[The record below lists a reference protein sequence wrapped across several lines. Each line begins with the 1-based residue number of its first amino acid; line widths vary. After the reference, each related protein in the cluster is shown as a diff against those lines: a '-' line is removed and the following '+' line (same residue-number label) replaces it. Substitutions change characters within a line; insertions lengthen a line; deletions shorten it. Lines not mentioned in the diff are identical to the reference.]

1 MGIGSM
7 RDRVIFKDQVNTPVP
22 GGGAETTWV
31 VAFQEWTKIEPL
43 RSSRRL
49 EDSQIQLQDG
59 FRFNIRYRD
68 KVQPTKSMLLE
79 YEGKDYT
86 INSIIEVNERKRY
99 WQITAVTNNEPATQA
114 TT

>member
-7 RDRVIFKDQVNTPVP
+7 RDRVIFKEPVNTPVP
-22 GGGAETTWV
+22 GGGSVSEWV
-31 VAFQEWTKIEPL
+31 VAFEDWTKIEPL

-59 FRFNIRYRD
+59 FRFNIRYRTMD
-68 KVQPTKSMLLE
+68 HPTKSMLVE

-86 INSIIEVNERKRY
+86 INSIVEVNERKRY
-99 WQITAVTNNEPATQA
+99 WEIVAITNNEPAVPVGT
-114 TT
+114 